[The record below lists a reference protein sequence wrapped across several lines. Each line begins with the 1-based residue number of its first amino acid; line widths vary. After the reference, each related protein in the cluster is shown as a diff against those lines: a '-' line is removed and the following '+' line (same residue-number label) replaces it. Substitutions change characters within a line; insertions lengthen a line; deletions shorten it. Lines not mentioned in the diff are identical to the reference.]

1 MISDNNKALR
11 KCNNVFCSEVW
22 KLRRLSSIAF
32 IMLISFSL
40 ICFSGC
46 ANSNAEFKS
55 LQKTCENLKV
65 KVNAESKSLKDAVND
80 AKNKTSQISAEDVED
95 SSVLDNLNSLFDEVK
110 NEDFSTISCLVGNA
124 DDIKKSNKELNNRL
138 ENYKDKTKQLQ
149 QASDDV
155 QVSYRK
161 HVLSEAKKIADDA
174 VGKVKD
180 PKVIDNLNEAINN
193 NDTDAIPDAVKAVN
207 ESIEAKNKEDE
218 EARKESQKKRLPTT
232 VRKQPTNN
240 VNPHPQVQ
248 HSQGRH
254 PQGQHSQEQRPQEQH
269 PQVSQKYVH
278 PGSFCSREGAT
289 GVTTKGTPMVCISRD
304 GDRPRWRRG

>member
-1 MISDNNKALR
+1 MIRDNNCALGKCSNVLHPKYR
-11 KCNNVFCSEVW
+11 KF
-22 KLRRLSSIAF
+22 RRLSSLAF
-32 IMLISFSL
+32 IVLISFSMV
-40 ICFSGC
+40 CFSGC
-46 ANSNAEFKS
+46 ADSNAEFKS

-65 KVNAESKSLKDAVND
+65 KVNAASKSLKDAVND

-95 SSVLDNLNSLFDEVK
+95 SSVLDNLNSLFNEVK
-110 NEDFSTISCLVGNA
+110 NEDFSTVSCLADNA

-161 HVLSEAKKIADDA
+161 HVLGEAKKIADDA

-180 PKVIDNLNEAINN
+180 PKVIDNLNEAISN
-193 NDTDAIPDAVKAVN
+193 NDIDAIPDAVKAVN

-218 EARKESQKKRLPTT
+218 EARKESQKKRLPAT
-232 VRKQPTNN
+232 VRKQPANN
-240 VNPHPQVQ
+240 VNPQPQQ
-248 HSQGRH
+248 Q
-254 PQGQHSQEQRPQEQH
+254 PQEQQ
-269 PQVSQKYVH
+269 PQTNQAQVSQNYVH
-278 PGSFCSREGAT
+278 PGSFCSQEGAT

>member
-1 MISDNNKALR
+1 MIRDNNCALGKCSNVLHPKYR
-11 KCNNVFCSEVW
+11 KF
-22 KLRRLSSIAF
+22 RRLSSLAF
-32 IMLISFSL
+32 IVLISFSMV
-40 ICFSGC
+40 CFSGC
-46 ANSNAEFKS
+46 ADSNAEFKS

-65 KVNAESKSLKDAVND
+65 KVNAASKSLKDAVND

-110 NEDFSTISCLVGNA
+110 NEDFSTISCLADNA
-124 DDIKKSNKELNNRL
+124 NDIKNSNKELNNRL

-193 NDTDAIPDAVKAVN
+193 NDIDAIPDAVKAVN

-218 EARKESQKKRLPTT
+218 EARKESQKKRLPAT

-240 VNPHPQVQ
+240 VNPQPQQ
-248 HSQGRH
+248 QPQTNQG
-254 PQGQHSQEQRPQEQH
+254 
-269 PQVSQKYVH
+269 QVSQNYVH
-278 PGSFCSREGAT
+278 PGSFCSQEGAT

>member
-11 KCNNVFCSEVW
+11 KCDNVFCSEVG
-22 KLRRLSSIAF
+22 KLRRLNSLAF

-46 ANSNAEFKS
+46 ADSNAEFQS

-65 KVNAESKSLKDAVND
+65 KVNAASKSLKDAVND
-80 AKNKTSQISAEDVED
+80 AKNKASQISAEDVED
-95 SSVLDNLNSLFDEVK
+95 SSVLDNLNSLFNEVK
-110 NEDFSTISCLVGNA
+110 NEDFSTVSCLADNA

-161 HVLSEAKKIADDA
+161 HVLGEAKKIADDA

-180 PKVIDNLNEAINN
+180 PKVIDNLNEAISN
-193 NDTDAIPDAVKAVN
+193 NDIDAIPDAVKAVN

-218 EARKESQKKRLPTT
+218 EARKESQKKRLPAT
-232 VRKQPTNN
+232 VRKQPANN
-240 VNPHPQVQ
+240 VNPQPQQ
-248 HSQGRH
+248 Q
-254 PQGQHSQEQRPQEQH
+254 PQEQQ
-269 PQVSQKYVH
+269 PQQQPQTNQAQVSQNYVH
-278 PGSFCSREGAT
+278 PGSFCSQEGAT